1 MHEGVFARIDNYR
14 MIDHTKLGC
23 GLRSRGES
31 IENKLDIWES
41 TKSFVLLER

>member
-1 MHEGVFARIDNYR
+1 MYEGVGKRIDNYR
-14 MIDHTKLGC
+14 MIGHTKLGC